1 VKIRSVPSVPKRVP
15 LRDVLP
21 GTCCHQPHIGR
32 MMLRTTNT
40 LGNTIQCCA
49 VNTGDVYWLSLDAP
63 VIPVDAEVVITEG
76 DVK

>member
-1 VKIRSVPSVPKRVP
+1 
-15 LRDVLP
+15 
-21 GTCCHQPHIGR
+21 